1 MSEMANGTGAKGYRP
16 LVVKHMNIAFIVTI
30 DTSSV
35 DPQSLL
41 ATADDIHS
49 TLEGAYEVVDVK
61 PWARPSAGLPPV
73 EPTQPTG
80 VPPVS
85 GTL

>member
-1 MSEMANGTGAKGYRP
+1 
-16 LVVKHMNIAFIVTI
+16 MNIAFIVTI

-49 TLEGAYEVVDVK
+49 TLERAYEVVDVK
-61 PWARPSAGLPPV
+61 PWARPSTGLPVTQQQQTGLPPV
-73 EPTQPTG
+73 
-80 VPPVS
+80 S
-85 GTL
+85 GNI

>member
-1 MSEMANGTGAKGYRP
+1 
-16 LVVKHMNIAFIVTI
+16 MNITFLVTI

-49 TLEGAYEVVDVK
+49 ALESAYEVVDVK
-61 PWARPSAGLPPV
+61 PWARPSVGITTNVSTQTQQTGLPPV
-73 EPTQPTG
+73 
-80 VPPVS
+80 S
-85 GTL
+85 GNL

>member
-1 MSEMANGTGAKGYRP
+1 
-16 LVVKHMNIAFIVTI
+16 MNVSFIVTI

-49 TLEGAYEVVDVK
+49 TLESAYDVVDVK
-61 PWARPSAGLPPV
+61 PWARPSVGITPNVETQPTGLPPV
-73 EPTQPTG
+73 
-80 VPPVS
+80 S
-85 GTL
+85 GNI